1 LQRQANPIYK
11 AWDEYLNNSFPFE
24 KITFDGQCAAENR
37 DVVFIMPTHPLVKQ
51 ALSCFEDEP
60 VFVSLK
66 AKDSNI
72 TEGNYPFIIY
82 EWLYKGV
89 KPDNKLQVIT
99 CENIPNNVIL
109 ETIYNASDLKLN
121 SDIVDEQPLEELHY
135 QIWQYAKADYKTY
148 ATQIVGFKKESLISS
163 QKARRK
169 TIEDRLEKEND
180 PRIIRMKQSQ
190 LASQQRSFDEK
201 MEELSS
207 QIQKSDIVTRKLV
220 VGMLKVEN

>member
-1 LQRQANPIYK
+1 LQQRQ
-11 AWDEYLNNSFPFE
+11 
-24 KITFDGQCAAENR
+24 
-37 DVVFIMPTHPLVKQ
+37 
-51 ALSCFEDEP
+51 
-60 VFVSLK
+60 LK
-66 AKDSNI
+66 
-72 TEGNYPFIIY
+72 
-82 EWLYKGV
+82 
-89 KPDNKLQVIT
+89 
-99 CENIPNNVIL
+99 
-109 ETIYNASDLKLN
+109 
-121 SDIVDEQPLEELHY
+121 LEELHY

-180 PRIIRMKQSQ
+180 PRIIRMKLSQ